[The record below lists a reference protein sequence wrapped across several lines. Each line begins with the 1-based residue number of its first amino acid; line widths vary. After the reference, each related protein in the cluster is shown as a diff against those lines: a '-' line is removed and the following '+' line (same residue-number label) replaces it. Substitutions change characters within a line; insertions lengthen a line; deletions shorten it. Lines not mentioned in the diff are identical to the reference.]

1 MHEEEKMFTK
11 ILYLTDFSDLAHKAL
26 KYVEHLKYAGAQ
38 EVIVLHV
45 IDTRSLELLVWEPD
59 NFKTIE
65 NDLRKEALNK
75 TTFIQKYLEKNGLKV
90 TVRIETGIPASKIL
104 RVESQENVSVII
116 MGSHGRTNV
125 KDMFLGSVSE
135 RVIRHAQTPV
145 LVVKRQAL

>member
-1 MHEEEKMFTK
+1 MHEGVTMFTK
-11 ILYLTDFSDLAHKAL
+11 ILYPTDFSDIAQKAL
-26 KYVEHLKYAGAQ
+26 KYVEQLKYAGAQ
-38 EVIVLHV
+38 EVIILHV

-65 NDLRKEALNK
+65 NDLRQETLKK
-75 TTFIQKYLEKNGLKV
+75 ITFIQKYLEKNGLKA

-104 RVESQENVSVII
+104 RVEKEENVSIII

-145 LVVKRQAL
+145 LVVKR

>member
-1 MHEEEKMFTK
+1 MYGEAKMFTK
-11 ILYLTDFSDLAHKAL
+11 ILYPTDFSSVAQKAL
-26 KYVEHLKYAGAQ
+26 EYIERLKYAGAQ
-38 EVIVLHV
+38 EVIILHV
-45 IDTRSLELLVWEPD
+45 IDTRSLELLVWEPA

-65 NDLRKEALNK
+65 NDLCQEALNK
-75 TTFIQKYLEKNGLKV
+75 IAFPQKHLEKSGLKV

-104 RVESQENVSVII
+104 RVEREEHASIII

-145 LVVKRQAL
+145 LVVKR